1 MVAEVT
7 MVAARHGGGVSVVV
21 QTRLELFLASEAVLE
36 ARLAVYAAVVLMYW
50 STTLDV

>member
-1 MVAEVT
+1 MAEVT

-21 QTRLELFLASEAVLE
+21 QTRLELFLASEA
-36 ARLAVYAAVVLMYW
+36 RLAVYAAVVLMYW